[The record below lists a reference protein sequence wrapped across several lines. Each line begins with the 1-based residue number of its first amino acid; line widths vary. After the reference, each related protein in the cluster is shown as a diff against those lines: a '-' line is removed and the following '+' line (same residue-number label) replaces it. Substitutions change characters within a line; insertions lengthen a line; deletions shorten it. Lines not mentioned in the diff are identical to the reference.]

1 MGDALT
7 MDLFQTAV
15 TSVLFLIVIGLL
27 LYTLKTSGDREK
39 QMRQTADAREHRL
52 LGIIESYSQHL
63 AKLAD
68 QLEAMARDI
77 SDITKRLERLE
88 LRDYSSGRDIH
99 LNQTQIGERARTG
112 QTAVGRGLSQED
124 RE

>member
-88 LRDYSSGRDIH
+88 LRDYSSERGIH
-99 LNQTQIGERARTG
+99 LNNTQIGERARTG